1 MQAEPT
7 VLEKF
12 WNSLWNLSQARLLTL
27 SGWIATVLGLVY
39 SIRAFRQAER
49 AEKAAKN
56 AETAA
61 KAARDQILFK
71 NTTEELEAICLKA
84 EEVHDFLAQDRFSE
98 ARLRTKEIVIA
109 ISEFRERRT
118 TNLNDNDRKTLLDT
132 IGQMQIIAATLTK
145 VIEGALSLNA
155 PQKARALKA
164 IEDRAITVLRAFLG
178 KMKDT
183 LDRGE
188 TNGTS

>member
-1 MQAEPT
+1 M
-7 VLEKF
+7 
-12 WNSLWNLSQARLLTL
+12 
-27 SGWIATVLGLVY
+27 
-39 SIRAFRQAER
+39 
-49 AEKAAKN
+49 
-56 AETAA
+56 
-61 KAARDQILFK
+61 
-71 NTTEELEAICLKA
+71 
-84 EEVHDFLAQDRFSE
+84 HDFLAQDRFSE